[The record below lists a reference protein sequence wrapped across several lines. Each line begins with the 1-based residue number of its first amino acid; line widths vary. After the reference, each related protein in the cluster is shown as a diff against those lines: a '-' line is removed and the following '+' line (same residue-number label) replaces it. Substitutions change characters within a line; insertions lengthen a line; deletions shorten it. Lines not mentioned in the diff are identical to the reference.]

1 VTFSSLKRRLRAKAK
16 DGFDSPCTMCLEQ
29 FELRVVHYS
38 IDNLE
43 TGEDLSVRVSAFKW
57 PKRDYSV
64 RIEVLM

>member
-1 VTFSSLKRRLRAKAK
+1 MVLTVHVR
-16 DGFDSPCTMCLEQ
+16 MCLEQ

-43 TGEDLSVRVSAFKW
+43 TGEDLSVRVSAFEW